1 MIVRVQGIKRVRSKG
16 RLYYYHRATGKRIT
30 EPPQSAAFIARVRE
44 LDRQS
49 VDQVARPIPRK
60 ESLRTAYRA
69 GCWGALVSAYR
80 ASPEFARLAPR
91 TKSDYGKV
99 LDYLAALD
107 DMPLSQIT
115 SAFCLQVR
123 DRAYGQHKR
132 RFANYVVHM
141 LSVVLGWGRPRGHIT
156 ENAAAGVKRIAPPR
170 GAQKQNRAWSDE
182 ECAAVLS
189 SATGA
194 LRVAVALGMYAGMRG
209 GDVVR
214 IGWSAYD
221 GSAIEWRQGKTGDAV
236 WMPAHRHLREI
247 LDGTPRV
254 AITIVA
260 GAQGRPWAA
269 ITLRCE
275 FRKLILRLERSGAV
289 ERGLTFHG
297 LRSTAAV
304 MLADAGAD
312 VRAIQALLG
321 HRTARE
327 ALHYS
332 EEADRRR
339 AATTAVRAL
348 ENRTAN
354 KRRFSTNGT

>member
-1 MIVRVQGIKRVRSKG
+1 MIVRIKGIKRVRSKG
-16 RLYYYHRATGKRIT
+16 HVYYYHRTTGKRLNA
-30 EPPQSAAFIARVRE
+30 PPWSAAFIDEARR
-44 LDRQS
+44 LDAAPATDTAAKPRHQS
-49 VDQVARPIPRK
+49 GAVPHK
-60 ESLRTAYRA
+60 A
-69 GCWGALVSAYR
+69 GSWGALVAAYR
-80 ASPEFARLAPR
+80 ASPEFARLAAR

-99 LDYLAALD
+99 LDYLSALD
-107 DMPLSQIT
+107 DMPLAQMT
-115 SAFCLQVR
+115 PAFCLQAR
-123 DRAYGQHKR
+123 DLAFAQHKR

-141 LSVVLGWGRPRGHIT
+141 LSAVFGWGRPRGHVA
-156 ENAAAGVKRIAPPR
+156 ENAAAGVKRIAAPR
-170 GAQKQNRAWSDE
+170 GTAKQNRAWSDE

-221 GSAIEWRQGKTGDAV
+221 GSAVEWRQGKTGDAV

-247 LDGTPRV
+247 LDSAPRI
-254 AITIVA
+254 ATTIVA
-260 GAQGRPWAA
+260 GIRGRPWAS

-289 ERGLTFHG
+289 EPGLTFHG

-304 MLADAGAD
+304 MLADVGAD

-354 KRRFSTNGT
+354 KRRFSTNGA